1 MALARRPHRLVSPR
15 ALQPAAAAAP
25 LLPCSRRRVNSK
37 LERPP
42 RGQRPASTQ
51 TQRNATQQVGCQ
63 VVLRLQRLTIPFQ
76 RGREIERERRK
87 GRFGRCSRIHVDKR
101 YIYPPFVP
109 STNMNGSIED
119 GRQGLKKLEKALNKE
134 KGKKRRGERERE
146 REMASIPWGQRRQWH
161 KLTRPTHADGLA
173 LPEGTPSVQCGS
185 TTGLVALALA
195 RTSD

>member
-1 MALARRPHRLVSPR
+1 MTWTCGASPAARKSPAICDLLRALLPSRLRFRRTDVRRRRRRRRRRSLLALARRPHRLVSPR

-42 RGQRPASTQ
+42 RGNGRPR
-51 TQRNATQQVGCQ
+51 RNATQQVGCQ

-101 YIYPPFVP
+101 VTYIPPLFP
-109 STNMNGSIED
+109 
-119 GRQGLKKLEKALNKE
+119 
-134 KGKKRRGERERE
+134 
-146 REMASIPWGQRRQWH
+146 P
-161 KLTRPTHADGLA
+161 LT
-173 LPEGTPSVQCGS
+173 
-185 TTGLVALALA
+185 
-195 RTSD
+195 